1 MKGIPAALFW
11 WLALAANSFGLDIIT
26 KDGKAFFDCKVSSV
40 ESDGVRIT
48 HRDGV
53 ALLDFDTL
61 PFSIQ
66 RQYGWTEQKSAERKA
81 ARAEAMEKQKV
92 GEAEA
97 LKMRRTAAT
106 EMSQAGAPVMRQ
118 EEVPAGKNVGIA
130 LVVTFLYFLPSFL
143 IRKAPDFRVILAMN
157 VLGWIGMALGSAQW
171 LPLPILATLSVPQP
185 NIFLGF
191 GVAAWVVGMLWASAK
206 D

>member
-1 MKGIPAALFW
+1 MKGIVAALFW
-11 WLALAANSFGLDIIT
+11 WFAASALGLDIIT
-26 KDGKAFFDCKVSSV
+26 RDGKTFFDCNVNRV

-66 RQYGWTEQKSAERKA
+66 QQYGWTEEKSVERKA
-81 ARAEAMEKQKV
+81 ARAAAMEKRKLA
-92 GEAEA
+92 EAEA
-97 LKMRRTAAT
+97 LKVRSTAAGET
-106 EMSQAGAPVMRQ
+106 PQADAPVMRQ
-118 EEVPAGKNVGIA
+118 TGPPTGKDVGIA
-130 LVVTFLYFLPSFL
+130 LVVTLLYFLPSFL
-143 IRKAPDFRVILAMN
+143 IRKAPDFWVIFAMN
-157 VLGWIGMALGSAQW
+157 VLGWIGMALGSARW
-171 LPLPILATLSVPQP
+171 LPFPILSTLSVPQP

-191 GVAAWVVGMLWASAK
+191 GVAAWAVGMLWASTK